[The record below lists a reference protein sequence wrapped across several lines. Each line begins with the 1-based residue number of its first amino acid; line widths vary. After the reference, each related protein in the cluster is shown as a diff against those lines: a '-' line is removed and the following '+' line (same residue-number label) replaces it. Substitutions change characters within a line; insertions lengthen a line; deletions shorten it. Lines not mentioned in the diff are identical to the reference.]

1 MDSAVWGT
9 QAVVD
14 ERRRER
20 EADAAAHR
28 QARDAV
34 RPSDVGGRRVR
45 PLRWPFRRPSRFE
58 PAAAVAVVA
67 APEPAGDDLELVG
80 AGDPR

>member
-1 MDSAVWGT
+1 MDSVVWGL

-14 ERRRER
+14 MRRRER

-28 QARDAV
+28 QAKDAV
-34 RPSDVGGRRVR
+34 RPSDVGGRGVR
-45 PLRWPFRRPSRFE
+45 PFRRPSRFE
-58 PAAAVAVVA
+58 PAAAVVVVA
-67 APEPAGDDLELVG
+67 PAGDDLELVG

>member
-1 MDSAVWGT
+1 MDSAVWGM

-14 ERRRER
+14 NRQRER

-28 QARDAV
+28 QARDVV

-45 PLRWPFRRPSRFE
+45 PFRWPFRRPLRFE

>member
-1 MDSAVWGT
+1 MDSAVWGM

-14 ERRRER
+14 QRQRER

-28 QARDAV
+28 QAQDVV

-45 PLRWPFRRPSRFE
+45 PFRWPRRFE

>member
-1 MDSAVWGT
+1 MDSAVWGM

-14 ERRRER
+14 NRRRER
-20 EADAAAHR
+20 EADAAAYR
-28 QARDAV
+28 QARDAI
-34 RPSDVGGRRVR
+34 RPSDAGGRRVR
-45 PLRWPFRRPSRFE
+45 PFRRPRRVE

>member
-1 MDSAVWGT
+1 MDAAVWGM

-14 ERRRER
+14 KRRWER

-28 QARDAV
+28 QAGDAV

-45 PLRWPFRRPSRFE
+45 PFRRPRRFE
-58 PAAAVAVVA
+58 PAGAVAVVA

>member
-1 MDSAVWGT
+1 MDSVVWVT

-14 ERRRER
+14 QRRRER

-34 RPSDVGGRRVR
+34 RPSDVGGRRGR
-45 PLRWPFRRPSRFE
+45 PLRRLREFE
-58 PAAAVAVVA
+58 PAAAVAMVA
-67 APEPAGDDLELVG
+67 APEPAGDDLELVA
-80 AGDPR
+80 AGQPH

>member
-1 MDSAVWGT
+1 MDSAVWVV

-14 ERRRER
+14 RRRRER

-34 RPSDVGGRRVR
+34 RPSDVGGRRAR
-45 PLRWPFRRPSRFE
+45 PFRRPRRFV

-67 APEPAGDDLELVG
+67 APEPAGDDRELVG
-80 AGDPR
+80 AGQPH